1 MTTSFDS
8 FQKRRLQSSY
18 ISVVV
23 SIALVLF
30 MIGVLGLV
38 LLKSTKVANHF
49 KEKVVMT
56 LFLKDE
62 VVDKNIKNLK
72 ESIKKETFVNKVVY
86 ISKEDAAKEYKK
98 DLGEDFLQFLGDNPL
113 KNGIDIYLK
122 ADFVT
127 PEKMSELEKSFD
139 KNKFVAEVSYDKPLV
154 QLLTKNIQ
162 RISFWLLVLSG
173 FFGLVAIILINSS
186 IRLSIYSKR
195 FNIKTMQMVGATKSF
210 IRRPF
215 IWQSIKL
222 GLLGA
227 FIAISGLGILI
238 YYVDKYIPTLE
249 LLTDYVAL
257 GYVAG
262 GVILVAFFITWI
274 STFFATQ
281 RFLNLQTND
290 LYY

>member
-62 VVDKNIKNLK
+62 VADKNIKSLK
-72 ESIKKETFVNKVVY
+72 ESIKKEEFVNKVVY

-139 KNKFVAEVSYDKPLV
+139 KNKFVDEVSYDKPLV

-210 IRRPF
+210 IRKPF